1 MQAQR
6 YVKLNQ
12 ASDFFSNNTECHHC
26 KILTYFGEEV
36 PLCED
41 MCDVCT
47 KNKGVSWENC
57 ETELAKLVLNCL
69 IELLPHCQTLNWS
82 VQLLS
87 RIDMGSVSSEIITN
101 KLDQLSSYAK
111 GKAFLRGRGGMK
123 SLNKF
128 IFKLIMKGHI
138 KEELNARNVN
148 KKAVSL
154 SLGNITDLL
163 AGTVNVKTTV

>member
-1 MQAQR
+1 
-6 YVKLNQ
+6 
-12 ASDFFSNNTECHHC
+12 
-26 KILTYFGEEV
+26 
-36 PLCED
+36 